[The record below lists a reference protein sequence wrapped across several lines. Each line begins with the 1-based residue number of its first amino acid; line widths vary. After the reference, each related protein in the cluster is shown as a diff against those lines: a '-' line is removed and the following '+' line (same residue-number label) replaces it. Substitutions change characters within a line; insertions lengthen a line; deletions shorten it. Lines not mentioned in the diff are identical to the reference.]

1 MDVQEGAKGES
12 RSLITLN
19 VRVDAC
25 RSPQV
30 LGGGQGEEGDSWY
43 ASLGGKSRH
52 DTFTGAVRLD
62 DSVGALPSQYWIT
75 AVQAVD
81 SDISREFFVRNTAR
95 ANLGD

>member
-1 MDVQEGAKGES
+1 M
-12 RSLITLN
+12 
-19 VRVDAC
+19 
-25 RSPQV
+25 

-52 DTFTGAVRLD
+52 DTFTGALKLD
-62 DSVGALPSQYWIT
+62 DSVAPLPTEYWAT

-95 ANLGD
+95 ANLKD